1 MNPDNIP
8 EHIKRIVQDKKLSY
22 QQKMVAFMAHMPGL
36 PGSGNEAELQAN
48 VEIGRQIRSLID
60 DGKIQLEV
68 DKDFK
73 IKAVDKWEMI
83 DDEN

>member
-8 EHIKRIVQDKKLSY
+8 EHIKRIIQDRKLSY
-22 QQKMVAFMAHMPGL
+22 QQKMVAFMAFCPGL
-36 PGSGNEAELQAN
+36 PGSGNDADLQAN
-48 VEIGRQIRSLID
+48 IEIGRTIKSLID

-73 IKAVDKWEMI
+73 IKVFDKWEI
-83 DDEN
+83 L

>member
-1 MNPDNIP
+1 MNPDAIP
-8 EHIKRIVQDKKLSY
+8 EHSKRIIQDKKLSY
-22 QQKMVAFMAHMPGL
+22 HQKMVAFMAHMPGL
-36 PGSGNEAELQAN
+36 PGSGNDADLQAN
-48 VEIGRQIRSLID
+48 IEIGRKIKSLID

-83 DDEN
+83 DEN